1 MSQTITSNA
10 IIQNKNQM
18 KNFTLILLLVN
29 IFCFSQSKEQRQ
41 ALLDAKKNDTEYNYT
56 NQDSTYNGHY
66 ALVMATSKFLSKKV
80 TISVDYG
87 ERSTFFESNT
97 ERDENGK
104 PIIFNTV
111 VDALNYMKK
120 NGWIFVDAYAIS
132 VGNQNVYHYL
142 FEKDIKSINN

>member
-1 MSQTITSNA
+1 
-10 IIQNKNQM
+10 M
-18 KNFTLILLLVN
+18 KNTTLLLLVN
-29 IFCFSQSKEQRQ
+29 IFCFSQRKEQRQ
-41 ALLDAKKNDTEYNYT
+41 ALLDAKKNGIEYIYKHQN
-56 NQDSTYNGHY
+56 STYNGHY

-87 ERSTFFESNT
+87 ERSTFFENDT

-104 PIIFNTV
+104 PIVFNTV

-120 NGWIFVDAYAIS
+120 NRCNFLDAYAIT

-142 FEKDIKSINN
+142 FEKNS

>member
-1 MSQTITSNA
+1 
-10 IIQNKNQM
+10 M
-18 KNFTLILLLVN
+18 KNTTLLLLVN
-29 IFCFSQSKEQRQ
+29 IFCFSQNKEQRQ
-41 ALLDAKKNDTEYNYT
+41 ALLDAKKNGIEYIYK
-56 NQDSTYNGHY
+56 NQNSTYNGHY

-87 ERSTFFESNT
+87 ERSTFFENDT

-104 PIIFNTV
+104 PIVFNTV

-120 NGWIFVDAYAIS
+120 NRCNFLDAYAIT

-142 FEKDIKSINN
+142 FEKNS

>member
-1 MSQTITSNA
+1 
-10 IIQNKNQM
+10 M
-18 KNFTLILLLVN
+18 KNTTLLLLLVN
-29 IFCFSQSKEQRQ
+29 IFCFSQRKEQRQ
-41 ALLDAKKNDTEYNYT
+41 ALLDAKKNGIEYIYK
-56 NQDSTYNGHY
+56 NQNSTYNGHY

-87 ERSTFFESNT
+87 ERSTFFENDT

-104 PIIFNTV
+104 PIVFNTV

-120 NGWIFVDAYAIS
+120 NRCSFLDAYAIT

-142 FEKDIKSINN
+142 FEKNS